1 MVGEGGSEGGNRR
14 STDAGPMTLTRFTL
28 HVLVISLIAA
38 ILYRP
43 YASDFVLNVAIRPQ
57 KLLVL
62 TAHPDDECLFF
73 SPTILAL
80 HKLADVFSMCVSNG
94 NSDGPGDIR
103 KQELEKSLDVLGVEP
118 SRRLILDHPTL
129 QDNITV
135 SWDVSILSDVV
146 KPFVLDNNIDTILT
160 FDEGGISGHPNHKSL
175 PEAMK
180 VMLAMFEDSQRR
192 PKLYS
197 LVTVPLPSKYI
208 SILAP
213 VLAKLRLR
221 VSDTKSITFVAGI
234 DEYRLALRAMRQHW
248 SQLVWFRWL
257 NVMFSRY
264 MWVNEWVEVVP

>member
-1 MVGEGGSEGGNRR
+1 M
-14 STDAGPMTLTRFTL
+14 ALTRFTL
-28 HVLVISLIAA
+28 HVLLISLIAA
-38 ILYRP
+38 VLYRP
-43 YASDFVLNVAIRPQ
+43 YASDSIFDVANRPQ

-62 TAHPDDECLFF
+62 TAHPDDESLFF

-80 HKLADVFSMCVSNG
+80 HKLADVFSMCISTG
-94 NSDGPGDIR
+94 NSDGLGNVR

-118 SRRLILDHPTL
+118 SRRLILDHPDL

-135 SWDVSILSDVV
+135 SWDVNVLSNIV
-146 KPFVLDNNIDTILT
+146 KSFVLDNSIDTILT

-180 VMLAMFEDSQRR
+180 VMLAMFEDSQSR
-192 PKLYS
+192 PKLFS
-197 LVTVPLPSKYI
+197 LITVSLPSKYI

-221 VSDTKSITFVAGI
+221 VLDTPQITFVAGI
-234 DEYRLALRAMRQHW
+234 NEYRLALRAMRQHW

-264 MWVNEWVEVVP
+264 MWVNEWIEIVP